1 MESSVNEVD
10 SDHALVD
17 GVHGVDDDDD
27 AEHEDEEGHA
37 ATGHQFDLFQM
48 KISSSC
54 SLTNHIA

>member
-10 SDHALVD
+10 SGHALVD

-27 AEHEDEEGHA
+27 AEHKDEEGHA
-37 ATGHQFDLFQM
+37 ATGHQFDLLQM

-54 SLTNHIA
+54 SFTNNIA